1 MPLFSKRS
9 DGVLLTKLPG
19 FRKMFPFLM
28 PTRTE
33 SMIVHQQLIPMK
45 KTLAVLNKLNEGKG
59 EKDRRYT
66 LFHVVLAA
74 SVRLIAQ
81 RPENNRFVVG
91 RRIYQRNKIVFS
103 FVTKKELTEQSA
115 ETNIKMEFEPTDT
128 IQTVAQKIWDEVA
141 KVKKSTTSKDED
153 ITERLT
159 RLPRWLTRLLM
170 WGWKIFDYFHI
181 LPASAIKG
189 DALYCTAYFANL
201 GSIGIDAIQH
211 HLFEWGTCSF
221 FVVIGK
227 IKKAVVVGEDGQ
239 PAVED
244 VITSSFSLDER
255 ITDGVNLA
263 RTITAL
269 AGMIADPE
277 ALLKPPEGELPD
289 PFKYA

>member
-1 MPLFSKRS
+1 
-9 DGVLLTKLPG
+9 
-19 FRKMFPFLM
+19 
-28 PTRTE
+28 
-33 SMIVHQQLIPMK
+33 
-45 KTLAVLNKLNEGKG
+45 
-59 EKDRRYT
+59 
-66 LFHVVLAA
+66 
-74 SVRLIAQ
+74 
-81 RPENNRFVVG
+81 VG

-211 HLFEWGTCSF
+211 
-221 FVVIGK
+221 
-227 IKKAVVVGEDGQ
+227 
-239 PAVED
+239 
-244 VITSSFSLDER
+244 TSSSGAPAR
-255 ITDGVNLA
+255 SSWSSGRSRRRWWWA
-263 RTITAL
+263 RTASRRWRTSSPAPSASTSASPTAVTPRQDHHRPRRDDRRPRGAAEAARGRA
-269 AGMIADPE
+269 AGPVQIRLSLHRERAGRRGGDADLGSIRCCRRPSNARRPINCE
-277 ALLKPPEGELPD
+277 AACRSSWTTVAG
-289 PFKYA
+289 